1 MNRTIHISA
10 EDYRNGNWDALKQT
24 RPKRQH
30 KFNAKKTMVD
40 GIYFDSQAEANFSCN
55 LKLLSKAGEIRGFA
69 RQARFVIGEGTEY
82 VTDFIIFNNDNSYR
96 IVDVKGIE
104 TSDFKL
110 KMKIMK
116 EKYPEL
122 IVELEK

>member
-1 MNRTIHISA
+1 MNKTIHISA
-10 EDYRNGNWDALKQT
+10 EDYRNGNFSLAPKQ
-24 RPKRQH
+24 PKRH
-30 KFNAKKTMVD
+30 KYNAQKTEVD
-40 GIYFDSQAEANFSCN
+40 GIYFDSKAEAEFYAG
-55 LKLLSKAGEIRGFA
+55 LKLLLRAKEIKGFA

-82 VTDFIIFNNDNSYR
+82 VTDFIIINNDNTCR

-110 KMKIMK
+110 KMKMMK

-122 IVELEK
+122 VVELEK